1 LAASGGCKFVTTS
14 RKLIAVGTLFG
25 AVALARLGASL
36 RSSFAAHPTE
46 TEQLFRRFG
55 YSAQPNDSEMLIVGY
70 RYALL
75 RRPFAEL
82 EGTAVERDRNRLL
95 IWFALL
101 FTGLTIGLVGLALA
115 ATGE

>member
-1 LAASGGCKFVTTS
+1 VTTS
-14 RKLIAVGTLFG
+14 RKLIAAGTLLA
-25 AVALARLGASL
+25 AVSLARAGATL

-46 TEQLFRRFG
+46 TEQLFGRLG

-70 RYALL
+70 RYAFL
-75 RRPFAEL
+75 RRPFVKL

-101 FTGLTIGLVGLALA
+101 FAGLTIGLVGLALA

>member
-1 LAASGGCKFVTTS
+1 MTTS
-14 RKLIAVGTLFG
+14 RKLTAAGTLLG
-25 AVALARLGASL
+25 AVALARLSVSL
-36 RSSFAAHPTE
+36 RSSFAEHPTE
-46 TEQLFRRFG
+46 TARLFGRLG
-55 YSAQPNDSEMLIVGY
+55 YSAQPNDSEILIVGY

-82 EGTAVERDRNRLL
+82 EGTVVERKRNRLL

-101 FTGLTIGLVGLALA
+101 FSGVAIGLLGLVLA

>member
-1 LAASGGCKFVTTS
+1 
-14 RKLIAVGTLFG
+14 
-25 AVALARLGASL
+25 
-36 RSSFAAHPTE
+36 
-46 TEQLFRRFG
+46 
-55 YSAQPNDSEMLIVGY
+55 MGY

-82 EGTAVERDRNRLL
+82 EGTVVERKRNRLL

-101 FTGLTIGLVGLALA
+101 FSGVAIGLLGLVLA